1 MKKHTYRY
9 IAQNRPSK
17 HSMRSNEETHIK
29 VKLELNMLK
38 SKASGA
44 KLS

>member
-1 MKKHTYRY
+1 MKKHT
-9 IAQNRPSK
+9 QVHGMKRPLTN
-17 HSMRSNEETHIK
+17 SMKSNEEKHIK
-29 VKLELNMLK
+29 VKLELNMLE